1 MFCGSAFVILVKKKK
16 THSNIY
22 MIKRGFGIIDYCE
35 LFLKDLID
43 YIIISSHLILIQK
56 AFN

>member
-1 MFCGSAFVILVKKKK
+1 MFCGSAFVILVKKN
-16 THSNIY
+16 SNIY

-43 YIIISSHLILIQK
+43 CIIISSHLILIQE